1 MALTLSRKAE
11 IVKRLQDTGNVSRLS
26 DMESS
31 QRRETINNQVKKV
44 RRDFQKKERGSQISA
59 AHVTLTA

>member
-1 MALTLSRKAE
+1 MAITLSRKAE
-11 IVKRLQDTGNVSRLS
+11 IVSRLQDSGSVSRLS
-26 DMESS
+26 DSESS
-31 QRRETINNQVKKV
+31 RKRETINNQVKKV